1 MAALYTI
8 LYLVAFMAVF
18 YFFLIRPQQKR
29 QKEHQALINS
39 LKVDDRVIT
48 AGGIIGT
55 VVKVKDDTVVLRTI
69 DNVKFE
75 VLKTHITARREEKED

>member
-75 VLKTHITARREEKED
+75 VLKTHITARREEKGD

>member
-1 MAALYTI
+1 MTALYTI
-8 LYLVAFMAVF
+8 LYLIAFMAVF

-75 VLKTHITARREEKED
+75 VLKTHITARREEKGD